1 MILPPMHIAIIGT
14 GNVGHALGSGW
25 LKVGHEVVFGVR
37 DPESPKARKA
47 RQALPDARFMEPAAA
62 AAAAE
67 TVVITTPPEAV
78 LPLIEAFG
86 PLDGK
91 VIIDTTNSVRSRP
104 GDFPT
109 AFHAF
114 RRLCPQAQVV
124 KCFNSTGF
132 ENMLQ
137 PLYPGGGIDMFC
149 ASDDAYAKSVA
160 ARLALDLGFGQCI
173 DFGGDAQVE
182 LLEKFALAWINLAIM
197 QGQGRNIALR
207 VVRRP

>member
-1 MILPPMHIAIIGT
+1 MKIAVIGI

-25 LKVGHEVVFGVR
+25 LKAGHEVVFGVR
-37 DPESPKARKA
+37 NPDSPKSRKA
-47 RQALPDARFMEPAAA
+47 LEAVPDARLMEPAAA
-62 AAAAE
+62 A
-67 TVVITTPPEAV
+67 TTSDVVVITTPPDAV

-86 PLDGK
+86 GLVGK
-91 VIIDTTNSVRSRP
+91 VVIDTTNSIRTRP

-114 RRLCPQAQVV
+114 RSLCPQAAVV

-137 PLYPGGGIDMFC
+137 PVYPGGGIDMFC
-149 ASDDAYAKSVA
+149 AGDNAHAKSVA
-160 ARLALDLGFGQCI
+160 RQLALDLGFGQCI

-182 LLEKFALAWINLAIM
+182 LLEKFALAWINLAIF
-197 QGQGRNIALR
+197 QGHGRDLAFKL
-207 VVRRP
+207 VRR